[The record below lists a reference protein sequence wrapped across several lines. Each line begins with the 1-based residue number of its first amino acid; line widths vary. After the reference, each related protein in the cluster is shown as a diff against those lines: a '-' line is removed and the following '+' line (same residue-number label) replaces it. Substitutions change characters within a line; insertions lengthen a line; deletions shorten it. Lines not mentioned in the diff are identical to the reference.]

1 MGSRRLTLQQ
11 VRLLKKSLKMFRLS
25 TPSHFKKL
33 EPAFTGN
40 LQWYG
45 NPSRGIIG
53 MSNRVILNGGLSAL
67 RWNRTTISEPANLN
81 LASAGLVGNKNSKA
95 NFLKTLPPKNW
106 LFARS
111 ASTDTTSIIQK
122 R

>member
-1 MGSRRLTLQQ
+1 MKISNNVIFLFFG
-11 VRLLKKSLKMFRLS
+11 
-25 TPSHFKKL
+25 
-33 EPAFTGN
+33 
-40 LQWYG
+40 YG

-95 NFLKTLPPKNW
+95 NFLKTLPPKVPN
-106 LFARS
+106 
-111 ASTDTTSIIQK
+111 
-122 R
+122 